1 MPGTIAMPIALFLD
15 FDGTLAE
22 IAPTPDSVRVEA
34 GLVDTL
40 ERLRARLGGALAI
53 VTGRPVSVI
62 DGFLAPAR
70 LDAAGL
76 HGVEHR
82 AGGEITGGEITGG
95 RAEDHPQLREQVER
109 LHAGAKDLAK
119 VLIEDKGA
127 SVAVHWRLANPED
140 AARAEALVVAAAG
153 ALGGAYRLQL
163 GKAVGEIVPAQ
174 ATKAHAIRALM
185 ERAPYAGRRP
195 VFLGD
200 DRTDEIAFASVTEDG
215 GVAVRVGDGE
225 TVASRRLADPAA
237 VRALLRAWADGG
249 TIDPEALPPA

>member
-1 MPGTIAMPIALFLD
+1 MDIALFLD

-22 IAPTPDSVRVEA
+22 IAPRPDAVQVEP

-40 ERLRARLGGALAI
+40 EALRGRLGGALAV

-62 DGFLAPAR
+62 DRFLAPSR

-76 HGVEHR
+76 HGVER
-82 AGGEITGGEITGG
+82 RVGGATTG
-95 RAEDHPQLREQVER
+95 AAAADHPELRRQVAR
-109 LHAGAKDLAK
+109 LQAESAPLSN

-140 AARAEALVVAAAG
+140 AGRAEALVRASAD

-174 ATKAHAIRALM
+174 ATKAHAIRAFM
-185 ERAPYAGRRP
+185 ESPPYVGRTP
-195 VFLGD
+195 VFFGD
-200 DRTDEIAFASVTEDG
+200 DRTDEIAFASVRQDG
-215 GVAVRVGDGE
+215 GIAVRVGDGD
-225 TVASRRLADPAA
+225 TVATRRLPDPAA
-237 VRALLRAWADGG
+237 VRALLRDWAAGG
-249 TIDPEALPPA
+249 AIDPGALPQA

>member
-1 MPGTIAMPIALFLD
+1 MDIALFLD

-22 IAPTPDSVRVEA
+22 IAPRPDAVQVEP

-40 ERLRARLGGALAI
+40 EALRARLGGALAV

-62 DGFLAPAR
+62 DRFLAPSR

-76 HGVEHR
+76 HGVER
-82 AGGEITGGEITGG
+82 RVGGATTG
-95 RAEDHPQLREQVER
+95 AAAADHPELRRQVAR
-109 LHAGAKDLAK
+109 LQAESAPLSN

-140 AARAEALVVAAAG
+140 AGRAEALVRASAD

-174 ATKAHAIRALM
+174 ATKAHAIRAFM
-185 ERAPYAGRRP
+185 ESPPYVGRTP
-195 VFLGD
+195 VFFGD
-200 DRTDEIAFASVTEDG
+200 DRTDEIAFASVRQDG
-215 GVAVRVGDGE
+215 GIAVRVGDGD
-225 TVASRRLADPAA
+225 TVATRRLPDPAA
-237 VRALLRAWADGG
+237 VRALLRDWAAGG
-249 TIDPEALPPA
+249 AIDPGALPQA

>member
-1 MPGTIAMPIALFLD
+1 MPIALFLD

-22 IAPTPDSVRVEA
+22 IAPTPDSVQVEA
-34 GLVDTL
+34 GLVAVL
-40 ERLRARLGGALAI
+40 ERLRDRLDGALAI

-76 HGVEHR
+76 HGVER
-82 AGGEITGGEITGG
+82 RVGGERSGG
-95 RAEDHPQLREQVER
+95 RAEDHPALRAQFAL
-109 LHAGAKDLAK
+109 LHEAAESLPQ

-127 SVAVHWRLANPED
+127 AVAVHWRLAD
-140 AARAEALVVAAAG
+140 AQDARRAEALVVAAAA
-153 ALGGAYRLQL
+153 ALGGRYRLQL

-174 ATKAHAIRALM
+174 ATKAHAIRAFL

-200 DRTDEIAFASVTEDG
+200 DRTDEIAFASVIEDG
-215 GVAVRVGDGE
+215 GVAIRVGAGE
-225 TVASRRLADPAA
+225 TVASRRLPDPAA

-249 TIDPEALPPA
+249 AIDPETLPPA

>member
-1 MPGTIAMPIALFLD
+1 MDIALFLD

-22 IAPTPDSVRVEA
+22 IAPRPDAVQVEP
-34 GLVDTL
+34 GLVETL
-40 ERLRARLGGALAI
+40 ERLRGRLDGALAI

-76 HGVEHR
+76 HGVER
-82 AGGEITGGEITGG
+82 RIAGAISGG
-95 RAEDHPQLREQVER
+95 RAEDHPDLRRQVER
-109 LHAGAKDLAK
+109 LHAESAALAN

-127 SVAVHWRLANPED
+127 SVAVHWRLASPDD
-140 AARAEALVVAAAG
+140 AGRAEALVKAAAET
-153 ALGGAYRLQL
+153 LGGAYRLQL

-174 ATKAHAIRALM
+174 ATKAHAIRAFM
-185 ERAPYAGRRP
+185 EQAPYAGRIP

-225 TVASRRLADPAA
+225 TAASRRLPDPAA
-237 VRALLRAWADGG
+237 VRALLRAWAEGG
-249 TIDPEALPPA
+249 AIDPEALPPA